1 MRDQD
6 RIESAWDTIWK
17 DLIEHPDGTLDKEA
31 LKKELHDYAV
41 LFQSVQLAYS
51 TLTGGEV
58 SHPFTR
64 LDVLLSYVDMYNE
77 EMKILQED
85 VKNTKQK
92 EVFKEERDGIFD
104 IPYSKATI
112 H

>member
-1 MRDQD
+1 MSDQD
-6 RIESAWDTIWK
+6 RIERAWNSIWK
-17 DLIEHPDGTLDKEA
+17 DLIENPDGTLDKEA
-31 LKKELHDYAV
+31 LKKELHDYSV

-58 SHPFTR
+58 SHPFTK
-64 LDVLLSYVDMYNE
+64 LDVLLAYVGMYNE
-77 EMKILQED
+77 EMKVQED
-85 VKNTKQK
+85 VRNTKQE

>member
-1 MRDQD
+1 MSDQD
-6 RIESAWDTIWK
+6 RIESAWNSIWK
-17 DLIEHPDGTLDKEA
+17 EVIENPDGTLDKEA
-31 LKKELHDYAV
+31 LKKELHVYSV

-58 SHPFTR
+58 SHPFTK
-64 LDVLLSYVDMYNE
+64 LDVLLAYVDMYNE
-77 EMKILQED
+77 EMKALQED
-85 VKNTKQK
+85 MESTKQN